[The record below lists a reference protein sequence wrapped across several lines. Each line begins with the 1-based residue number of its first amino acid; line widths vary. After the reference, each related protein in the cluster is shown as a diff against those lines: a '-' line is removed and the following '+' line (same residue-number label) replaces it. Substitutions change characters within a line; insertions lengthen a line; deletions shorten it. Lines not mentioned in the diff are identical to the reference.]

1 MDTYAVDN
9 LQDIFFL
16 YKNES
21 DDLVSDDELLTFMQ
35 EQFEGVCFGDL
46 DYLETTCLQRF
57 CTAVRAGYRGYRK
70 SGGHSEYSLF
80 DEEPRWDKE
89 LYMKV
94 LRELAWE

>member
-1 MDTYAVDN
+1 M
-9 LQDIFFL
+9 
-16 YKNES
+16 
-21 DDLVSDDELLTFMQ
+21 
-35 EQFEGVCFGDL
+35 
-46 DYLETTCLQRF
+46 
-57 CTAVRAGYRGYRK
+57 AVRAGYRGYRK